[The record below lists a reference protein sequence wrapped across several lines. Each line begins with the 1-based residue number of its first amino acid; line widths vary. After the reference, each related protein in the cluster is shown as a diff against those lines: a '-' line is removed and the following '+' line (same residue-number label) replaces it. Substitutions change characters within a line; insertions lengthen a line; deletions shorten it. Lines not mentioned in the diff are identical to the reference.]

1 MPRDHCVFCT
11 ADRHLAFVFL
21 VLLAMLSRNCRST
34 QFTGV
39 SGVWKCIY
47 LRMGIAVIPYDLPLS
62 SCMISTRC
70 TCWHITIVAVTWT
83 VPLTLVLQTS
93 TSKTKNKN
101 NQGFQSELI
110 CVSTTT
116 FKCPTCETAFLG
128 HAMATDDGREMTERS
143 ESDVAVVDLEIYMEC
158 SAIALLA
165 TMLTQR
171 FRTQVGKK
179 KHCNNFK
186 QFAWFWWLI
195 AGKKKRL
202 IYPKDF
208 GAPTLPKTDGSV
220 WFLWGPSWLGSGYR
234 NPGDD
239 KSSTCV

>member
-1 MPRDHCVFCT
+1 MPNDHCVFCT

-21 VLLAMLSRNCRST
+21 VLLATLSRNCRST
-34 QFTGV
+34 KFTRV
-39 SGVWKCIY
+39 SGVGKCIC
-47 LRMGIAVIPYDLPLS
+47 LRMGIAVIPYDLPVS

-93 TSKTKNKN
+93 TSRTKSKS

-128 HAMATDDGREMTERS
+128 HAMATDDGMREVTERS

-179 KHCNNFK
+179 KHCDDFK
-186 QFAWFWWLI
+186 HFAWFWWLI
-195 AGKKKRL
+195 AGKRN
-202 IYPKDF
+202 
-208 GAPTLPKTDGSV
+208 V
-220 WFLWGPSWLGSGYR
+220 WYIPRILGPRRFQKLMVRFLWGPSWLGTGYR
-234 NPGDD
+234 NPGDG
-239 KSSTCV
+239 KSSTWV